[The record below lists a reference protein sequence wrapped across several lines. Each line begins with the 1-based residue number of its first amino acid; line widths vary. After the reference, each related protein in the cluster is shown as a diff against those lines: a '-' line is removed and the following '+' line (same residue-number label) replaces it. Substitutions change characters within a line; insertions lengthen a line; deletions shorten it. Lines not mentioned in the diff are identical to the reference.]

1 MKSDTKPERS
11 PLWEPIE
18 IQVQDYL
25 DRFTLI
31 IGEVNAGKTALSGR
45 ILEAYWKDLDGAIT
59 VVDLAPD
66 FIPSDFEG
74 KALNERVGGR
84 LRVPEAP
91 IVRSFHGHIHPPR
104 LRAKDEKEAEALAEE
119 NARAIE
125 AIFRQALT
133 EESDALFINDCSLYL
148 HAGNPTRLLR
158 WIRTARTSVVNGY
171 YGQSFGES
179 PISRR
184 EREGMAFLMEQ
195 CDQLIRL

>member
-1 MKSDTKPERS
+1 MKSDTMPEKS
-11 PLWEPIE
+11 PLWEHIE

-45 ILEAYWKDLDGAIT
+45 ILEAYWKDLGGPIT
-59 VVDLAPD
+59 VVDLAPS

-74 KALNERVGGR
+74 KPLSGRVGGR
-84 LRVPEAP
+84 LRVPEAL
-91 IVRSFHGHIHPPR
+91 IVSLFHGYIHPPR
-104 LRAKDEKEAEALAEE
+104 LRAKDEREAETLAEE
-119 NARAIE
+119 NARAVE
-125 AIFRQALT
+125 AIFRQALNK
-133 EESDALFINDCSLYL
+133 ESGALFINDCSLYL
-148 HAGNPTRLLR
+148 HAGNPRRLLR

-184 EREGMAFLMEQ
+184 ERQGMAFLMEQ